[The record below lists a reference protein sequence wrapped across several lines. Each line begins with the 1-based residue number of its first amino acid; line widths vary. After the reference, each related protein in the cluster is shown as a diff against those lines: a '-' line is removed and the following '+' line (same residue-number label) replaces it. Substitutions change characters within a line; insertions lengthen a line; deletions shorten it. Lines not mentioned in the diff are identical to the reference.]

1 MFMARYKRQPFIEAS
16 MEDPSYRLIVEGTFQ
31 NVATEMIRNCQN
43 PEKEEAFLSL
53 LLQMLHPNPMER
65 PSMKDVLA
73 HPLWDHLKTY
83 NLSN

>member
-1 MFMARYKRQPFIEAS
+1 MARYKRQPFIEAT
-16 MEDPSYRLIVEGTFQ
+16 MEDPSYRLIEEGTFQ

-53 LLQMLHPNPMER
+53 LLQMLHPNPIER

-73 HPLWDHLKTY
+73 RPLWDHLKAY
-83 NLSN
+83 NPSH